1 MRERNKTR
9 YFDDD
14 NVYFDGQVYSI
25 DDIPDIFGID
35 RITKA
40 RQFLNNLRHNEG
52 IILKQKT
59 VGELIKNDNGL

>member
-1 MRERNKTR
+1 MRVRNKTR

-14 NVYFDGQVYSI
+14 NVYFDGQIYSI
-25 DDIPDIFGID
+25 DDIPDVFGTD

-40 RQFLNNLRHNEG
+40 IQFLNNLRHKEG

-59 VGELIKNDNGL
+59 VGELMNNDNGL